1 MRVVNRLIA
10 NRFFFALL
18 CAPRIVSNATV
29 FPPTKKS
36 SNMRQ
41 STLLLPTLKEN
52 PADAD
57 VVSHRLMLRAGLI
70 RQLASGLYTWLPL
83 GLRVLRKVEHIIRE
97 EMNISGAQEV
107 MMPVVQ
113 PAELWQES
121 GRWQKMGS
129 EMLRIKDRHERDFC
143 LGPTHEEVITDI
155 FRREVHSY
163 KQLPINFYQI
173 QTKFRDERRPRFGVM
188 RAREF
193 MMKDAYSFHL
203 DQESFD
209 ATYQEM
215 YDCYSRILNRM
226 QLTFRAV
233 QADTGNIGGDNSHEF
248 HVLASSGEDTIA
260 YASTGSYA
268 ANLEKATAMAPPAA
282 PAPSQD
288 LEKIDTPNEKTID
301 AISKLLNIP
310 ATQTVKTLVVK
321 GVESPVAIILRGDH
335 ELNEIKAA
343 KLPSIASPFAFAEE
357 SEILQSMG
365 AHPGSL
371 GPVNCKIAY
380 LVDRD
385 AAALADFVCGANE
398 DGVHFT
404 GANWHRDSP
413 LDDAQIVDARNVV
426 EGDKAPDGEGTI
438 EFLRGI
444 EVGHIFQLDKAY
456 SEPLEASVLDKDG
469 VSQIP
474 IMGCYGM
481 GVTRLVAAVI
491 EQNHDDNGILWPQPL
506 TPYDLH
512 IVALN
517 PQKSE
522 AVREASENLY
532 NEALAAGL
540 EVLLDDRDERPGVK
554 FADADL
560 IGIPQRL
567 VVGDRG
573 LKNSVVEYK
582 KREEKDAVELPLDQV
597 IGQVA
602 AKAVT

>member
-1 MRVVNRLIA
+1 
-10 NRFFFALL
+10 
-18 CAPRIVSNATV
+18 
-29 FPPTKKS
+29 
-36 SNMRQ
+36 MRQ

-57 VVSHRLMLRAGLI
+57 VISHRLMLRAGLI

-83 GLRVLRKVEHIIRE
+83 GLRVLRKIENIIRE

-107 MMPVVQ
+107 LMPVVQ

-121 GRWQKMGS
+121 GRWQKMGD
-129 EMLRIKDRHERDFC
+129 EMLRMQDRHERDFC

-155 FRREVHSY
+155 FRREIHSY

-203 DQESFD
+203 DQASFD

-215 YDCYSRILNRM
+215 YDCYSRILTRM
-226 QLTFRAV
+226 QLTFRPV

-260 YASTGSYA
+260 YAAGGTYA
-268 ANLEKATAMAPPAA
+268 ANLEKATALAPSSA
-282 PAPSQD
+282 PAPAED
-288 LEKIDTPNEKTID
+288 LERIDTPNEKTID
-301 AISKLLNIP
+301 AISRRLNLP
-310 ATQTVKTLVVK
+310 ANRCVKTLVVK
-321 GVESPVAIILRGDH
+321 GNEGPVAIILRGDH

-343 KLPSIASPFAFAEE
+343 KLPNIVAPLTFADEK
-357 SEILQSMG
+357 EIVASMG

-371 GPVNCKIAY
+371 GPVNCKIDY

-398 DGVHFT
+398 DAVHFT
-404 GANWHRDSP
+404 GANWHRDCA
-413 LDDAQIVDARNVV
+413 LEDKQIVDARNVV
-426 EGDKAPDGEGTI
+426 EGDTAPDGKGTI

-456 SEPLEASVLDKDG
+456 SEPLEASVLDKEG
-469 VSQIP
+469 TSQIP

-491 EQNHDDNGILWPQPL
+491 EQNHDEDGILWPQPL

-517 PQKSE
+517 PQKST
-522 AVREASENLY
+522 AVREAAEKLY
-532 NEALAAGL
+532 ADAIAAGL

-573 LKNSVVEYK
+573 LKNDVVEYK
-582 KREEKDAVELPLDQV
+582 LRHEASATEVSLVNV
-597 IGQVA
+597 IDEVT
-602 AKAVT
+602 AKLK